1 MTRLAALSALLPLA
15 IALTG
20 CAPGV
25 DARSFQSR
33 VIRSAAPDDVFR
45 AAQVILRREFGP
57 LEIESDAR
65 RLVSRRVEYRTT
77 SDSGSAR
84 DLYGGRSTM
93 RRIARFSVGQRGDG
107 AVARLGIDVERL
119 DTARREAFQPDR
131 YRLTDA
137 PSQTPIE
144 RDAATSTRQNT
155 VWTFVKRD
163 LRFERALLA
172 ELQERFARPPE
183 QPDSVS
189 GADET
194 PREAP

>member
-1 MTRLAALSALLPLA
+1 MSRLAALSALVPFA

-33 VIRSAAPDDVFR
+33 VIRDAAPDDVFH
-45 AAQVILRREFGP
+45 AAQTILRREFGP

-65 RLVSRRVEYRTT
+65 RLASRPVEYRTT
-77 SDSGSAR
+77 SESGSAR

-93 RRIARFSVGQRGDG
+93 RRIARFSVAPRGDG

-155 VWTFVKRD
+155 IWTFVKRD
-163 LRFERALLA
+163 LRFERALLT
-172 ELQERFARPPE
+172 EIQEQFAPPSEPPDSAPVADEAPPE
-183 QPDSVS
+183 
-189 GADET
+189 
-194 PREAP
+194 AP